1 MATAMGSDSSAG
13 AGPPGPSAVGLL
25 QRADAARQAKSPDA
39 DGLYLAACR
48 AAAQSG
54 QTGVLVSSA
63 LALVD
68 HHRFGTPAGTL
79 PALLHQAYSAAAPP
93 ERGRLA
99 VALARIWVYAGEAA
113 RAAPFAAEAL
123 DTARASGD
131 ADDVAAALEAGLLAH
146 WGPDDF
152 GVRTPLC
159 AELEELTAHTADVDL
174 RLRALCWA
182 LTSAL
187 ERLDGLALQR
197 RLRDLELLARQ
208 SGAERVLFYSQCRR
222 AMAALLAGRTVEA
235 QRLAADAVA
244 SGARAGEADAYA
256 VEHALGGEIARQLG
270 QAPVLRAEAATY
282 EEYATAEGVPSILAQ
297 AAVLWLDAG
306 EPARAALLARRV
318 IGDGFAGIPRDVDWL
333 LTATQVADVATRT
346 GDRAAAALMAGVLE
360 PYAGRGVVNAAA
372 VSFHG
377 VVDHY
382 LAGAYALL
390 GDGGRA
396 ERHRAAAENAYAALG
411 ADWWAARLAP
421 GAGGGPGAGDGAGD
435 RGPAAGGRAG
445 HRGPADRPGPSA
457 HLAGAPPAELLFAPG
472 APGIW
477 QIGRKEAPQALP
489 ARVGFSYLRLLL
501 RNPGKDIASV
511 DLVSGF
517 DRALRADQ
525 DSGGP
530 VLDARALAAY
540 RRRLA
545 ELDAEIGEAED
556 WNDPDRAAAAR
567 SERQEFIHQ
576 LAAARGLLGRPRA
589 LGPASERARTSVRKA
604 VAAALERI
612 AAADPDVARLLRD
625 GISTGRMC
633 RYEPDPSRPVRW
645 LTEPARRE

>member
-1 MATAMGSDSSAG
+1 MGSDSSAG
-13 AGPPGPSAVGLL
+13 AGSSGPSAVELL
-25 QRADAARQAKSPDA
+25 QRAAAARQAKSSDA

-54 QTGVLVSSA
+54 QTGVLVSAA

-79 PALLHQAYSAAAPP
+79 PALLHQAYSAAGPP

-99 VALARIWVYAGEAA
+99 VALARLWVYAGEAA

-208 SGAERVLFYSQCRR
+208 SGAERALFYSQCRR
-222 AMAALLAGRTVEA
+222 AMAALLAGRTGEA
-235 QRLAADAVA
+235 ERLAAAAAA
-244 SGARAGEADAYA
+244 SGARAGEADTYA
-256 VEHALGGEIARQLG
+256 VGHALGGEIARQRG
-270 QAPVLRAEAATY
+270 RAPELRAEAASY
-282 EEYATAEGVPSILAQ
+282 EDYATAEGVPSILAQ

-306 EPARAALLARRV
+306 ESGHASVLARRI

-333 LTATQVADVATRT
+333 LTATQVAEVATGT

-360 PYAGRGVVNAAA
+360 PFAGRGVVNAAA

-382 LAGAYALL
+382 LAGAYTLL

-396 ERHRAAAENAYAALG
+396 ERHRSVAENAYAALG
-411 ADWWAARLAP
+411 ADWWAARLSPAA
-421 GAGGGPGAGDGAGD
+421 GEGAAAGGRAAGDGAGD
-435 RGPAAGGRAG
+435 RGA
-445 HRGPADRPGPSA
+445 ADRPGPSV

-477 QIGRKEAPQALP
+477 QIGRKEAPQVFP

-645 LTEPARRE
+645 LTDPARRE

>member
-1 MATAMGSDSSAG
+1 MATAMGSDSSGG
-13 AGPPGPSAVGLL
+13 AGSSGPSAEDLL
-25 QRADAARQAKSPDA
+25 RRADAARRSKSPDA
-39 DGLYLAACR
+39 DELYLAACR
-48 AAAQSG
+48 AASQSG
-54 QTGVLVSSA
+54 QTGVLVSAA
-63 LALVD
+63 LALVG

-79 PALLHQAYSAAAPP
+79 PALLHQAYSAAGPP

-99 VALARIWVYAGEAA
+99 VALARLWVYAGEAA

-131 ADDVAAALEAGLLAH
+131 PDDVAAALEAGLLTH

-152 GVRTPLC
+152 GARTPLC

-208 SGAERVLFYSQCRR
+208 SGAERALFYSQCRR
-222 AMAALLAGRTVEA
+222 AMAALLAGRTGEA
-235 QRLAADAVA
+235 EQLAAAAAA

-270 QAPVLRAEAATY
+270 HAPALLRAEAARY
-282 EEYATAEGVPSILAQ
+282 EDYATTEGVPSILAQ
-297 AAVLWLDAG
+297 AAILWLDAG
-306 EPARAALLARRV
+306 EPGHASVLARR
-318 IGDGFAGIPRDVDWL
+318 IMGDGFAGIPRDVDWL
-333 LTATQVADVATRT
+333 LTATQVAEVATRT

-396 ERHRAAAENAYAALG
+396 EKHRAAAENAYAALG
-411 ADWWAARLAP
+411 ADWWAARLA
-421 GAGGGPGAGDGAGD
+421 AGAGDGTGD

-445 HRGPADRPGPSA
+445 HRGAGSRPGPSG
-457 HLAGAPPAELLFAPG
+457 HPAGALPAELLFAPG
-472 APGIW
+472 TPGIW
-477 QIGRKEAPQALP
+477 QIGRKGAAQAFP

-525 DSGGP
+525 DTGGP
-530 VLDARALAAY
+530 VLDPRALAAY

-545 ELDAEIGEAED
+545 ELDEEIGEAED

-604 VAAALERI
+604 VAAALEGI
-612 AAADPDVARLLRD
+612 AAAEPDVARLLRD

-645 LTEPARRE
+645 LTDPAPRE